1 MRRRSVLTWS
11 VSALAAGLAT
21 AQAPAFAETPAG
33 SLKSMFDELNRCLVS
48 VRLVP
53 GTDVTVQFSLNR
65 RGGLIGKPRMT
76 HAHWEGDE
84 NDRREAAA
92 SIADGFHHCLPVAIS
107 DSLGGAI
114 AGRLIAYRIRGR
126 PPDAKT

>member
-1 MRRRSVLTWS
+1 MRKLAVRTGSVL
-11 VSALAAGLAT
+11 ALALSHGC
-21 AQAPAFAETPAG
+21 AFAETPAD
-33 SLKSMFDELNRCLVS
+33 SIKSMFAELNRCLVS

-65 RGGLIGKPRMT
+65 RGELIGKPRIT
-76 HAHWEGDE
+76 HAHWEGE
-84 NDRREAAA
+84 EKDRRATAE
-92 SIADGFHHCLPVAIS
+92 SIADAFDHCLPVAIS

-114 AGRLIAYRIRGR
+114 AGRPIAYRMRGR